1 MMRALWSSASG
12 MIAQQKNIDVISNNI
27 SNVNTAG
34 FKRSRADFQ
43 DMIYQTIRPAGAIN
57 LSGAQI
63 PTGIEIGHG
72 ARLVATPR
80 MFSEGSLQE
89 TGNDLDLAIA
99 GDGFFQVKMPD
110 DTIAYTRAGNFSL
123 DKDGRIVTADGL
135 PLVEPEIIIP
145 PGAEH
150 IYVTDDGDVQVT
162 IPGQTEGQSVGQIEI
177 VRFMNPAGLHSL
189 GHSLFV
195 QTEAS
200 GAPNPGKPGEN
211 GLGTIERQTLEMSNV
226 QIVDEMVG
234 LIVAQRAYEVNSKA
248 IQTADEMLGIANGLR
263 R

>member
-1 MMRALWSSASG
+1 MRALWSSASG

-27 SNVNTAG
+27 SNVNTSG

-89 TGNDLDLAIA
+89 TGNPLDLAIA

-110 DTIAYTRAGNFSL
+110 DTISYTRAGNFSH

-135 PLVEPEIIIP
+135 PMEPEIIIP
-145 PGAEH
+145 PGSEH
-150 IYVTDDGDVQVT
+150 IYVTNDGDVQVKQ
-162 IPGQTEGQSVGQIEI
+162 PGQTDGQSVGQIEI
-177 VRFMNPAGLHSL
+177 ARFVNPAGLHGI
-189 GHSLFV
+189 GHSLFA

-200 GAPNPGKPGEN
+200 GASDVGKPGEN
-211 GLGTIERQTLEMSNV
+211 GLGTIEGRTLEMSNV

-248 IQTADEMLGIANGLR
+248 IQTADEMLGIANALR

>member
-12 MIAQQKNIDVISNNI
+12 MVAQQKNIDVISNNI

-43 DMIYQTIRPAGAIN
+43 DMIYRTIRPAGTIN

-80 MFSEGSLQE
+80 MFAEGSLQE
-89 TGNDLDLAIA
+89 TGNPLDLAIA
-99 GDGFFQVKMPD
+99 GAGFYQVKMPD
-110 DTIAYTRAGNFSL
+110 DTIAYTRAGNFNL
-123 DKDGRIVTADGL
+123 DKNGRIVTADGL
-135 PLVEPEIIIP
+135 PLEPEIIIP
-145 PGAEH
+145 PDVEQH
-150 IYVTDDGDVQVT
+150 ISITNDGDVQVKQ
-162 IPGQTEGQSVGQIEI
+162 PGQTDGQSVGQIEI
-177 VRFMNPAGLHSL
+177 ARFVNPAGLHGI

-200 GAPNPGKPGEN
+200 GAPDVGKPGEK
-211 GLGTIERQTLEMSNV
+211 GLGTIEGQTLELSNV

-248 IQTADEMLGIANGLR
+248 IQTADEMLGIANALR